1 VFRLA
6 RLSLANRAV
15 VALATIAIF
24 VLGAL
29 SLGSLKQELIPS
41 LELPAGAVVATYPGA
56 SPEVVEQ
63 RVTEPLEAAAL
74 SVEGIESVGSTASTG
89 SSVTTVQFE
98 YGTDMDAATQRLQ
111 TAVTRTQSQLPED
124 VEPQVVTGSLDDLPV
139 IQLAAAGREGSGED
153 VDAAALAD
161 TVDTVV
167 VPTLEDL
174 DGVRSVAVTGGETDQ
189 VLVDVKT
196 KKLAAAG
203 LTTQDVADVL
213 KDNGVVLPAGT
224 ITDDDVTYSVQ
235 AGSGIDSVKEL
246 KALPLV
252 PDPAAAGA
260 TTGDATGGTTGEI
273 GDGTGAPPAADGTAP
288 DAAGAAPGATP
299 EGAPEGSTAPAPEQ
313 APESAGAPETAP
325 QPPAAPEPVTLADVA
340 SVKVVPVDAT
350 SYSRLDGESSLGVA
364 ITKTPDGNTVDV
376 SHAVQDAMDDLRP
389 ELDEAGVTTAVVF
402 DQAPF
407 IEESIEGLATEGGLG
422 LLFAVL
428 VILVFLVSLR
438 STLVSAVSI
447 PLSLAV
453 TFVVMN
459 ATGYTLNILTLG
471 ALTISIGRV
480 VDDAIVVI
488 ENIKRHLSYGEDKKE
503 AILTAVREVGGAITA
518 STISTV
524 AVFLPIALVGGM
536 VGELFRPFA
545 MTVAIAMLAS
555 LVVALTIVP
564 VLAYWFVKA
573 PVVATDPDEAARVRE
588 AAEAKERRGL
598 WQRAYVPSLG
608 AALRHPW
615 VTLVVAVAVLGGT
628 LALVPRLETN
638 FIGDS
643 GQDTVTVTQAFEP
656 GASLEAQDAAA
667 TDVEEALAGVD
678 AVESVQTTV
687 GSADAATA
695 AFMGGGSAPQAT
707 FAVTLDGDADGVAAQ
722 GEIRAAVE
730 PLADS
735 GVTTAVSV
743 SGGDSGFGSTTVDLV
758 VQAND
763 SDALD
768 EAAQQVTSAVSDL
781 DGVAEVSNDLAAA
794 QQVVQVAV
802 DREKTAEAGLTETQ
816 VSGIVSGAMDPE
828 QTAGEV
834 DLGDGPIDVVV
845 RTGDAPAT
853 QAEIEEI
860 EIPTLTG
867 TVPLTDVATVEKVDV
882 PTSISRTDGGRSAT
896 VSVTPETQDV
906 GTLSAEITA
915 ATDDL
920 DLPAGATVEVGG
932 VAADQA
938 DAFADLGLAL
948 VAAIAIVYLVMVATF
963 GSLVQPLILLV
974 SVPFSATGALLAL
987 LATDTPLGVPA
998 LIGVLMLVGIVVS
1011 NAIVLIDLINQYRDP
1026 AHGRPRPLEEAVRE
1040 GARKRLRP
1048 IVMTALATI
1057 FALTPMAV
1065 GLTGGGSFI
1074 SRPLALVVI
1083 GGLVS
1088 STLLTLFVVPVL
1100 YELIERRKERR
1111 RARRAER
1118 VARRAERAE
1127 LADRERAAEP
1137 A

>member
-1 VFRLA
+1 MFRLA

-24 VLGAL
+24 VFGAM

-63 RVTEPLEAAAL
+63 RVTEPLEAAAQ

-111 TAVTRTQSQLPED
+111 TAVTRIQSQLPED

-139 IQLAAAGREGSGED
+139 IQLAAAAGQDSGDD

-167 VPTLEDL
+167 VPALEDL

-246 KALPLV
+246 KALPIV
-252 PDPAAAGA
+252 PDPALAAGA
-260 TTGDATGGTTGEI
+260 TTGAGDATGGTTGEV
-273 GDGTGAPPAADGTAP
+273 GDGTGAPPAADGS
-288 DAAGAAPGATP
+288 APGSAQGA
-299 EGAPEGSTAPAPEQ
+299 EGATTPQ
-313 APESAGAPETAP
+313 A
-325 QPPAAPEPVTLADVA
+325 PAAPEPVTLADVA
-340 SVKVVPVDAT
+340 TVQVVPVEAT
-350 SYSRLDGESSLGVA
+350 SHSRLDGESSLGVA

-389 ELDEAGVTTAVVF
+389 ELEDAGVTTAVVF

-422 LLFAVL
+422 LLFAVI

-488 ENIKRHLSYGEDKKE
+488 ENIKRHLSYGEDKKA

-573 PVVATDPDEAARVRE
+573 PAVATDPAEAERVRE

-643 GQDTVTVTQAFEP
+643 GQDTVTVTQTFET

-667 TDVEEALAGVD
+667 TEVEDALADVD

-687 GSADAATA
+687 GSGDAAMA

-707 FAVTLDGDADGVAAQ
+707 FAITLDPDADGVEAQ
-722 GEIRAAVE
+722 SEIRDAVE
-730 PLADS
+730 PLADT
-735 GVTTAVSV
+735 GVTTEVSV
-743 SGGDSGFGSTTVDLV
+743 SGGDSGFGSSTVDLV
-758 VQAND
+758 VQAHD
-763 SDALD
+763 SDDLEA
-768 EAAQQVTSAVSDL
+768 AAQQVTDAVSDL
-781 DGVAEVSNDLAAA
+781 GGVAEVTNDLSAA
-794 QQVVQVAV
+794 QQVVQVSV
-802 DREKTAEAGLTETQ
+802 DREKAAEAGLTETQ

-845 RTGDAPAT
+845 KTGDAPAT
-853 QAEIEEI
+853 QGEIEDLEV
-860 EIPTLTG
+860 PTAAG

-882 PTSISRTDGGRSAT
+882 PTSISRTDGQRSAT

-906 GTLSAEITA
+906 GTLSADITA

-920 DLPAGATVEVGG
+920 DLPAGATVEIGG

-1026 AHGRPRPLEEAVRE
+1026 AHGHPRSLDEAVRE

-1057 FALTPMAV
+1057 FALTPMAI

-1074 SRPLALVVI
+1074 SQPLALVVI
-1083 GGLVS
+1083 GGLIS

-1111 RARRAER
+1111 RGGRDARAQRRAEKAER
-1118 VARRAERAE
+1118 AAARAAEKAEQAEEAAAVARREAG
-1127 LADRERAAEP
+1127 ADP

>member
-1 VFRLA
+1 MFRLA

-24 VLGAL
+24 VFGAM

-63 RVTEPLEAAAL
+63 RVTEPLEAAAQ
-74 SVEGIESVGSTASTG
+74 SVEGIESIGSTASTG

-111 TAVTRTQSQLPED
+111 TAVTRIQSQLPED

-139 IQLAAAGREGSGED
+139 IQLAAAAGEDED
-153 VDAAALAD
+153 VDPAALAD

-167 VPTLEDL
+167 VPALEDL

-189 VLVDVKT
+189 VLVDVNT
-196 KKLAAAG
+196 KKVAAAG

-235 AGSGIDSVKEL
+235 AGSSIDSVKEL

-252 PDPAAAGA
+252 PDPAAGAGA
-260 TTGDATGGTTGEI
+260 TTGAGDATGGTTGQV
-273 GDGTGAPPAADGTAP
+273 GDGTGAPPTADV
-288 DAAGAAPGATP
+288 
-299 EGAPEGSTAPAPEQ
+299 
-313 APESAGAPETAP
+313 
-325 QPPAAPEPVTLADVA
+325 PAAPEPVTLSDVA
-340 SVKVVPVDAT
+340 TVKVVPVDAT
-350 SYSRLDGESSLGVA
+350 SHSRLDGESSLGVA

-376 SHAVQDAMDDLRP
+376 SHAVQDAMDDLKP
-389 ELDEAGVTTAVVF
+389 ELEDAGVTTAVVF

-422 LLFAVL
+422 LLFAVI

-488 ENIKRHLSYGEDKKE
+488 ENIKRHLSYGEDKKA

-573 PVVATDPDEAARVRE
+573 PAVATDPAEAERIRE

-643 GQDTVTVTQAFEP
+643 GQDTVTVTQTFET

-667 TDVEEALAGVD
+667 SEVEDALADVD

-687 GSADAATA
+687 GSGDAAMA

-707 FAVTLDGDADGVAAQ
+707 FAITLDPDADGVEAQ
-722 GEIRAAVE
+722 TEIRDAVE
-730 PLADS
+730 PLADT
-735 GVTTAVSV
+735 GVTTEVSV
-743 SGGDSGFGSTTVDLV
+743 SGGDSGFGSSTVDLV

-763 SDALD
+763 SDDL
-768 EAAQQVTSAVSDL
+768 ESAAQQVTDAVSDL
-781 DGVAEVSNDLAAA
+781 DGVAEVTNDLSAA
-794 QQVVQVAV
+794 QQVVQVSV
-802 DREKTAEAGLTETQ
+802 DREKAAEAGLTETQ

-845 RTGDAPAT
+845 KTGDAPAT
-853 QAEIEEI
+853 QSEIEDLEL
-860 EIPTLTG
+860 PTAAG
-867 TVPLTDVATVEKVDV
+867 MVPLTDVATVEKVDV
-882 PTSISRTDGGRSAT
+882 PTSISRTDGERSAT

-906 GTLSAEITA
+906 GTLSADITA

-920 DLPAGATVEVGG
+920 DLPAGATVEIGG

-1026 AHGRPRPLEEAVRE
+1026 AHGQPRSLDEAVRE

-1057 FALTPMAV
+1057 FALTPMAI

-1074 SRPLALVVI
+1074 SQPLALVVI
-1083 GGLVS
+1083 GGLIS

-1111 RARRAER
+1111 RTKRDSRAVRKADKAER
-1118 VARRAERAE
+1118 AAARAAEKAEAAEEAAAVARRQAGT
-1127 LADRERAAEP
+1127 DP